1 MRLAPN
7 EHEMIRAA
15 IHQQDALAAVYL
27 FGSRADDRARGG
39 DIDLLV
45 LSQKIN
51 LLMKLD
57 MTVRRLNYSAADNL
71 VLLNISLSFATAV

>member
-15 IHQQDALAAVYL
+15 IHQQDTLAAVYL

-45 LSQKIN
+45 LSQKIK
-51 LLMKLD
+51 LMMKLD

-71 VLLNISLSFATAV
+71 VPLNISLSFATAV

>member
-45 LSQKIN
+45 LSQK
-51 LLMKLD
+51 L
-57 MTVRRLNYSAADNL
+57 TSSPA
-71 VLLNISLSFATAV
+71 